1 VPEASSF
8 CTNWISV
15 ITTEVAKISPFFSL
29 AEDTQAVGVKSDEM
43 RLMGKSIGW

>member
-15 ITTEVAKISPFFSL
+15 ITTEVANISPFFSL
-29 AEDTQAVGVKSDEM
+29 AEDTQVLEVKGDQV
-43 RLMGKSIGW
+43 RLVGKSIGW

>member
-15 ITTEVAKISPFFSL
+15 ITTEVANISPFFWS
-29 AEDTQAVGVKSDEM
+29 AEDTQVLGVKSDEM
-43 RLMGKSIGW
+43 RLVGKSIGW